1 MRHNRVRNLVANIC
15 REGLLSPVVEMKN
28 LLTSTA
34 RRPGDIVLPNWSN
47 GRPLAVDVAVTSPFT
62 INGMKSK
69 SPADSYALAYKYG
82 KYEINFRGLRCLFA
96 ALVLETTGAIDAEG
110 LSSF

>member
-1 MRHNRVRNLVANIC
+1 MKPAYRLIPNEIPCPMCTQTVDMLGDHAACCTRNGERIVRHNRVRNLVANIC

-62 INGMKSK
+62 INGMK
-69 SPADSYALAYKYG
+69 
-82 KYEINFRGLRCLFA
+82 
-96 ALVLETTGAIDAEG
+96 
-110 LSSF
+110 